1 MSFVGNSQFQRQ
13 RDYDDSIRSCIGYVV
28 HSGSRSGTPYQAE
41 CGVLSVVY
49 FCQGPAKPPQ
59 NKRKWLHTFVF
70 INRAT
75 GASACLL
82 YIVKKISLIS
92 LSLFSLLLYTLSY
105 GQNNTKNNQYNF
117 LYGKYDGLTTWGW
130 AYGIINGS
138 GEIITPAKYY
148 EPHRRI
154 ELANGYTA
162 IEGESKI
169 FILNTEGVRITPTYW
184 YHGMFGDFFSVSTDT
199 HGLNLALLNMDGTL
213 VLIPDCTYY
222 DIVID
227 ESGLAIVVRRGK
239 KGVINKK
246 GEFIIDC
253 IYDNIGIG
261 DEDYYEDGLIRVEQ
275 GEKVGLVNDKGKIIL
290 DCTYDKIH
298 DFDEDGYALI
308 EKNEKYGVVSKDALV
323 FPCVSEDDEIYAGC
337 GLVRKEQKGKMGLVN
352 SSGENVVPYVYDDIH
367 DFDNGFAVVEKG
379 EKYGVINCAGKVIAP
394 CEFSRAG
401 IVDGLILIEQDGKFA
416 IINSDGVAT
425 PFIFDIIDNSDYY
438 WAIKS
443 IWHRGEGHIGVRIN
457 GKWGFID
464 RESSTFVVPCEYE
477 EVSNYCEGF
486 AVVKKD
492 GRYGVVNTDGEL
504 ITPCVFDKIFD
515 YKNGFALAVRE
526 GKRGVLDS
534 TGQLCIP
541 CRFDRLCDW
550 GSLLSNGCIYNGL
563 AKVMQNGKY
572 GLINLNGKQ
581 TSVSFDEIGSYY
593 GFAKVEKNG
602 KYGLVNTDCELIV
615 PCKYDDVYRTEAGPW
630 IVTLGNKKGALDS
643 EGNELIPCIFEDL
656 KLYHNELM
664 HSTDGEWETLS
675 ADGKTMVVVNGTSD
689 YN

>member
-1 MSFVGNSQFQRQ
+1 M
-13 RDYDDSIRSCIGYVV
+13 
-28 HSGSRSGTPYQAE
+28 
-41 CGVLSVVY
+41 
-49 FCQGPAKPPQ
+49 
-59 NKRKWLHTFVF
+59 
-70 INRAT
+70 
-75 GASACLL
+75 
-82 YIVKKISLIS
+82 KKISLIS
-92 LSLFSLLLYTLSY
+92 LSLFSLLFYTLSY
-105 GQNNTKNNQYNF
+105 SQNNTKNNQCYF

-130 AYGIINGS
+130 AYGIVNGS

-148 EPHRRI
+148 APHWRL
-154 ELANGYTA
+154 ELENGYTA
-162 IEGESKI
+162 IEDGFTV
-169 FILNTEGVRITPTYW
+169 FILNAEGVRITPIYFIV
-184 YHGMFGDFFSVSTDT
+184 GRLGDFFVVNYFSNDRLYY
-199 HGLNLALLNMDGTL
+199 GLLNLDGTL
-213 VLIPDCTYY
+213 VLDGMY
-222 DIVID
+222 D
-227 ESGLAIVVRRGK
+227 AIYVRNDSISERAMVRRGEK
-239 KGVINKK
+239 IGLINKK
-246 GEFIIDC
+246 GELIIDC
-253 IYDNIGIG
+253 IYDRIYDLSDSDDYGLLGVRQGDKVGLINDKGELIIDCIYDDLAIGN
-261 DEDYYEDGLIRVEQ
+261 EDYNEYESGLIRFWQ
-275 GEKVGLVNDKGKIIL
+275 GEKVGLINDKGKIIL
-290 DCTYDKIH
+290 DCTYDEIH

-379 EKYGVINCAGKVIAP
+379 EKFGVINCAGKVIAP

-401 IVDGLILIEQDGKFA
+401 IVDGLILIERDGKFA
-416 IINSDGVAT
+416 ILNSEGVAT
-425 PFIFDIIDNSDYY
+425 PFVFDIIDNSHYY
-438 WAIKS
+438 WGIGS
-443 IWHRGEGHIGVRIN
+443 NREGNYVSVRIN

-464 RESSTFVVPCEYE
+464 RETSKFVVPCEYE

-526 GKRGVLDS
+526 GKCGVLDS

-550 GSLLSNGCIYNGL
+550 DRWWLDGSIYNGL
-563 AKVMQNGKY
+563 AMVKLNGKY

-581 TSVSFDEIGSYY
+581 TSVSFDEIKSYY
-593 GFAKVEKNG
+593 RGFAKVKKNG
-602 KYGLVNTDCELIV
+602 KYGLVNANCELIV
-615 PCKYDDVYRTEAGPW
+615 PCKYDEIYGPEDGPW
-630 IVTLGNKKGALDS
+630 IVTSGNKKGAIDS

-664 HSTDGEWETLS
+664 HSTDGGWETLS